1 MVTYLEVGPG
11 GQRREQR
18 YHQHDI
24 HALIA
29 PMVQDDGG
37 LPLDY
42 FGARFQR
49 GLDGS
54 YHGIY
59 FQSGVSGRR
68 ERPFLANNAAGQGQ
82 PLDLSQ
88 GQREALNLSRQPQQR
103 DQ

>member
-18 YHQHDI
+18 YHQHDV

-49 GLDGS
+49 GPDGS

-82 PLDLSQ
+82 PLDLSR
-88 GQREALNLSRQPQQR
+88 GQREALNLSRQPQ
-103 DQ
+103 